1 MMNIILRILILLVLA
16 AALVVGGLRLYFGG
30 GAPYKD
36 LSSAPLVGEPGL
48 SAVLEHP
55 DPIGSVAVSADGRLF
70 FTAHEDGR
78 PEGARLF
85 EWRDGRAIPFPSEE
99 TQAALLETPA
109 GITIDRRNRL
119 WVIDPANHGMGRPR
133 IVAIDLDSGLVVH
146 EHVFPRET
154 APRGS
159 LLHQLQVDPEG
170 RMIYI
175 ADVGFLRKSPAI
187 VVYDSV
193 TRSSRRRLE
202 NHGSLRAQDWLIR
215 TPVREMRFVGGL
227 VPLKPGLHGI
237 ALDPT
242 GQWLHFAAMAH
253 DTLYRVPT
261 GALLDGQLADSE
273 LGDQVEPVG
282 SKPLSDGLAAD
293 LAGNVYVADVEHGAV
308 MRMAPDGRLTTL
320 VRSPRIRWAESLWF
334 DPEGWLYVSDSAM
347 PEVLMQS
354 RAQIEERGP
363 YHIYRFSPNG
373 AAAQ

>member
-1 MMNIILRILILLVLA
+1 MMNIILRFLIFLVLV

-48 SAVLEHP
+48 SSVLEHP

-78 PEGARLF
+78 PEGPQLF
-85 EWRDGRAIPFPSEE
+85 EWRNGKAVPFPSEQ
-99 TQAALLETPA
+99 TQAILFETPS

-119 WVIDPANHGMGRPR
+119 WVIDPANHGLGRPR

-146 EHVFPRET
+146 EHVFPREI

-159 LLHQLQVDPEG
+159 LLHQLQVDPDG

-175 ADVGFLRKSPAI
+175 ADVGFLRKSPAL

-193 TRSSRRRLE
+193 TRSSRRLLE

-215 TPVREMRFVGGL
+215 TPVRDMRFVGGL

-261 GALLDGQLADSE
+261 GALLDDQLTDSE
-273 LGDQVEPVG
+273 LGEQVEAIG

-293 LAGNVYVADVEHGAV
+293 LAGNVYIADVEHGAV

-334 DPEGWLYVSDSAM
+334 DPDGWLYVSDSAM

-354 RAQIEERGP
+354 RTQIKERGP
-363 YHIYRFSPNG
+363 YHVFRFSPTG
-373 AAAQ
+373 AAQQ

>member
-48 SAVLEHP
+48 TAVLEHP

-70 FTAHEDGR
+70 FTVHEDGR

-85 EWRDGRAIPFPSEE
+85 EWSDGRAIPFPSEE

-109 GITIDRRNRL
+109 GITIDRSNRL
-119 WVIDPANHGMGRPR
+119 WVIDPASHGMGRPR

-187 VVYDSV
+187 VVYDPV

-215 TPVREMRFVGGL
+215 TPVRDMRFVGGL
-227 VPLKPGLHGI
+227 VPLKPGLHGL

-261 GALLDGQLADSE
+261 AALVDRQLAESE
-273 LGDQVEPVG
+273 LGEQVEPVG

-334 DPEGWLYVSDSAM
+334 DPDGWLYVSDSAM
-347 PEVLMQS
+347 PEVLMRS
-354 RAQIEERGP
+354 RGQIKERGP
-363 YHIYRFSPNG
+363 YHVFRFRPTG
-373 AAAQ
+373 AAPQ